1 MATFTINTRNHG
13 PATFFVRDSAT
24 VGNSGYVYLESNG
37 NSGTLGK
44 QICEGGDFSGEALS
58 ATVESLE
65 KVAKAWHRKHLRI
78 IDDYD
83 LPYGN

>member
-24 VGNSGYVYLESNG
+24 AGNSGYVYLESTG
-37 NSGTLGK
+37 KPGTLGK
-44 QICEGGDFSGEALS
+44 QICDGGDFSGEALS

>member
-1 MATFTINTRNHG
+1 MATFTINTREHG

-24 VGNSGYVYLESNG
+24 DNSGYVYLESTG
-37 NSGTLGK
+37 KTGTLGK
-44 QICEGGDFSGEALS
+44 QICAGGDFSGDALS

-65 KVAKAWHRKHLRI
+65 KVARAWHRKHLRI

>member
-1 MATFTINTRNHG
+1 MATFTINTRKHG
-13 PATFFVRDSAT
+13 SVTFFVRDSAT
-24 VGNSGYVYLESNG
+24 AGNSGYVYLESTG
-37 NSGTLGK
+37 KTGTLGR
-44 QICEGGDFSGEALS
+44 QICAGGDFSGEALS
-58 ATVESLE
+58 DTVEGLE

>member
-24 VGNSGYVYLESNG
+24 AGDSGYVYLEAVG
-37 NSGTLGK
+37 KPGTLGK
-44 QICEGGDFSGEALS
+44 QICAGGDFSGETLT

-65 KVAKAWHRKHLRI
+65 KVARAWHRKHLQI
-78 IDDYD
+78 IADYNI
-83 LPYGN
+83 PYGN